1 MNYKLYS
8 TDKTTAASAWIRKE
22 VKGKKTFDAPQLSS
36 GCNIKQLGRGRLVDN
51 ALGYMVTGG
60 NNVYFND
67 TNVSMFS
74 GAFSG
79 AHGLSVIP
87 KNFMKVVALFTA
99 RRCITGKY
107 HTWINDKDEYLPP
120 SEVL

>member
-1 MNYKLYS
+1 LNYKLYS

-36 GCNIKQLGRGRLVDN
+36 GCKVKQNGRGMIIEN
-51 ALGYMVTGG
+51 ALGYVQYNA

-79 AHGLSVIP
+79 ANGLSVIP
-87 KNFMKVVALFTA
+87 KNFMKVVSLFAA
-99 RRCITGKY
+99 RRLIKRN
-107 HTWINDKDEYLPP
+107 WLNDKDEYLPP